1 MPTPTMTLK
10 ECAVAMRERNIPCT
24 ETGIADAIELGIYP
38 FGRIKHVGKTGRRS
52 IEIWRVDFER
62 WLKERTGGENE

>member
-10 ECAVAMRERNIPCT
+10 ECAAAMRERNVPCT
-24 ETGIADAIELGIYP
+24 ETGIANAIEDGAYP

-62 WLKERTGGENE
+62 WLAERTGNLN